1 MDYLDKLEKKA
12 FETMERTFENC
23 FSCDRTWSAWSYNT
37 MTVDDFI
44 NFDRNDESFIESF
57 NSIKEFSLNNSLE
70 NEEEFY
76 DKVVDIV
83 SNSTLYFNE
92 NIERNFFSN
101 SFKEDIFEYLDLKDM
116 YEDFKSYK
124 YALKIDKELNVG
136 DVKQVKKIK
145 IKP

>member
-124 YALKIDKELNVG
+124 SALKIDKELNVG